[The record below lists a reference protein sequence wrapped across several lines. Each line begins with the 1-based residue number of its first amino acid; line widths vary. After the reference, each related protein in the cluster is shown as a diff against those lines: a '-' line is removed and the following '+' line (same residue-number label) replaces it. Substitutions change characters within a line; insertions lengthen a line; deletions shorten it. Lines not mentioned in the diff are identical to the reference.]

1 MFGNAGPVNPQR
13 GAERQCTRHSQRPR
27 AMNFYRQI
35 LFIARTE
42 ARFFVLYPRLL
53 VAALVVAL
61 IPAVYTVIYLSSVW
75 DPASNTGALPVAVVN
90 LDSAVTYREHEFNIG
105 NEVVTRLKSTGT
117 FGYQDFQDEDL
128 ARQRV
133 REGKLAF
140 ALIIPSDFSSNAL
153 PGAQAGAGKLVIY
166 TSEGNNYE
174 AAGLARRFAGDLG
187 HAVNESLNERRW
199 ALVLNS
205 AAGSERSVSR
215 LRSGA
220 EQLRNGAR
228 ELSDGASQNANGARA
243 VSGGALKVDDGVDQL
258 TDGVKLLGTGLRT
271 MDSKR
276 PSNADLNRLN
286 NGADALANGHTE
298 LTQGMNDLQAG
309 ANRLQAGIT
318 DFRDEARDSLFVPG
332 SVADGL
338 GQLTD
343 GVTQLTSGLQQ
354 ASDAQQKLS
363 EGAKQ
368 LHVGVTSMTTGVRA
382 LGSGIHTAVSKLPE
396 DSQLESLSRGTEEL
410 ARGTGTLAEGSQK
423 LKAGA
428 QRLQAGIDLLVDS
441 LPGEIQPLDGS
452 AQGLANSVQ
461 PVVEVHAAV
470 ENNGS
475 GFASNVVPGALWLG
489 AGIAAFLIH
498 VRVLPRKAQNF
509 SRPAQMIG
517 KLLIPTTVVLLQAGL
532 VLLTLIY
539 LLKIHIVSLGPLAL
553 TLGVAAIT
561 FLLMVYALTRAFGDA
576 GKALA
581 MVFLAVQLSS
591 SGGILPVELSGGMF
605 ANISP
610 WLPLTWVVQ
619 AIKASMFG
627 AYDGVWLRPLCWV
640 ALAGLVVASLACF
653 AGRWRYVSTS
663 EVRPA
668 VSF

>member
-1 MFGNAGPVNPQR
+1 
-13 GAERQCTRHSQRPR
+13 
-27 AMNFYRQI
+27 MNFYRQI
-35 LFIARTE
+35 LFIARIE

-53 VAALVVAL
+53 VAALAVAL
-61 IPAVYTVIYLSSVW
+61 IPAVYAIIYLSSVW

-90 LDSAVTYREHEFNIG
+90 LDSAITYREHVFNIG
-105 NEVVTRLKSTGT
+105 NEVVTRLKSSGT
-117 FGYQDFQDEDL
+117 FGYQDFQDETL
-128 ARQRV
+128 ARQQV

-140 ALIIPSDFSSNAL
+140 ALIIPPDFSSNAL

-174 AAGLARRFAGDLG
+174 TAGLARRFAGDLG

-215 LRSGA
+215 LREGA
-220 EQLRNGAR
+220 EQLRKGAS
-228 ELSDGASQNANGARA
+228 ELSEGASQNANGAKS
-243 VSGGALKVDDGVDQL
+243 VSGGARKVNDGVGQL
-258 TDGVKLLGTGLRT
+258 TDGMKQLGAGLHT
-271 MDSKR
+271 MDAKR
-276 PSNADLNRLN
+276 PRNSELDKLKV
-286 NGADALANGHTE
+286 GADALAAGHTE
-298 LTQGMNDLQAG
+298 LTHGIDALQAG
-309 ANRLQAGIT
+309 GNRLHAGMT
-318 DFRDEARDSLFVPG
+318 AFRDEARDSLFVPG

-343 GVTQLTSGLQQ
+343 GMTQLTSGLQQ

-363 EGAKQ
+363 DGSKQ
-368 LHVGVTSMTTGVRA
+368 VSTGVTAMTTGMRA
-382 LGSGIHTAVSKLPE
+382 LSTGIRTAISKLPE
-396 DSQLESLSRGTEEL
+396 DAQLDTLARGTDEL
-410 ARGTGTLAEGSQK
+410 ARGTGSLADGSQK
-423 LKAGA
+423 LKAGVL
-428 QRLQAGIDLLVDS
+428 RLQAGIDLLADS
-441 LPGEIQPLDGS
+441 LPADIQPLGGS
-452 AQGLANSVQ
+452 AKGLANSVE

-470 ENNGS
+470 ANNGS

-498 VRVLPRKAQNF
+498 IRVLPRKAQNF

-517 KLLIPTTVVLLQAGL
+517 KLLIPGAVVLLQAGL
-532 VLLTLIY
+532 VLLTLIFV
-539 LLKIHIVSLGPLAL
+539 LQIKIVSLGPLAL
-553 TLGVAAIT
+553 TLGVAALT

-591 SGGILPVELSGGMF
+591 SGGILPVELSGGLF

-627 AYDGVWLRPLCWV
+627 AYDGMWLRPLGWV
-640 ALAGLVVASLACF
+640 ALAGLVVAMPACYV
-653 AGRWRYVSTS
+653 GRWRYVRTS

-668 VSF
+668 ISF

>member
-1 MFGNAGPVNPQR
+1 
-13 GAERQCTRHSQRPR
+13 
-27 AMNFYRQI
+27 MNFYRQI
-35 LFIARTE
+35 LFIARIE

-53 VAALVVAL
+53 VAALAVAL
-61 IPAVYTVIYLSSVW
+61 IPAVYAIIYLSSVW

-90 LDSAVTYREHEFNIG
+90 LDSAVTYREHVFNIG
-105 NEVVTRLKSTGT
+105 NEVVTRLKSSGT
-117 FGYQDFQDEDL
+117 FGYQDFDDEAL

-166 TSEGNNYE
+166 TSEGNNFE

-215 LRSGA
+215 LREGA
-220 EQLRNGAR
+220 EQLRKGAS
-228 ELSDGASQNANGARA
+228 ELSDGASQNSSGAKS
-243 VSGGALKVDDGVDQL
+243 VSGGARKVNEGVGQL
-258 TDGVKLLGTGLRT
+258 TDGMKQLGSGLRA
-271 MDSKR
+271 MDAKR
-276 PSNADLNRLN
+276 PRNTDLDKLKS
-286 NGADALANGHTE
+286 GAETLAAGHTE
-298 LTQGMNDLQAG
+298 LTHGIDELQAG
-309 ANRLQAGIT
+309 GNRLHAGMT
-318 DFRDEARDSLFVPG
+318 AFRDEARDSLFVPG

-343 GVTQLTSGLQQ
+343 GMTQLNTGLQQ

-363 EGAKQ
+363 DGAKQ
-368 LHVGVTSMTTGVRA
+368 VNIGVTALTTGMRT
-382 LGSGIHTAVSKLPE
+382 LSTGIRTAVTKLPE
-396 DSQLESLSRGTEEL
+396 DPQLDALAHGTEEL
-410 ARGTGTLAEGSQK
+410 ARGTGSLAEGSQK

-428 QRLQAGIDLLVDS
+428 LRLQAGINLLADS
-441 LPGEIQPLDGS
+441 LPSEIQPLDGS
-452 AQGLANSVQ
+452 AQGLANSVE

-470 ENNGS
+470 ANNGS

-498 VRVLPRKAQNF
+498 VRVLPRKAQKF

-517 KLLIPTTVVLLQAGL
+517 KLLIPGAVVLLQAGL
-532 VLLTLIY
+532 VLLTLIFV
-539 LLKIHIVSLGPLAL
+539 LKIKIVSLGPLAL
-553 TLGVAAIT
+553 TLAVAAAT
-561 FLLMVYALTRAFGDA
+561 FLIIVYALTRAFGDA

-591 SGGILPVELSGGMF
+591 SGGILPVELSGGWF

-627 AYDGVWLRPLCWV
+627 AYDGEWLRPLSWV
-640 ALAGLVVASLACF
+640 ALAGLLIAMLACYV
-653 AGRWRYVSTS
+653 GRWRYVRTA

>member
-1 MFGNAGPVNPQR
+1 
-13 GAERQCTRHSQRPR
+13 
-27 AMNFYRQI
+27 MNFYRQI
-35 LFIARTE
+35 LFIARIE
-42 ARFFVLYPRLL
+42 ARFFVIYPRLL
-53 VAALVVAL
+53 VAALAVAL
-61 IPAVYTVIYLSSVW
+61 IPAVYTIIYLSSVW
-75 DPASNTGALPVAVVN
+75 DPASNTGALSVAVVN
-90 LDSAVTYREHEFNIG
+90 HDSEITYREHVFNIG

-117 FGYQDFQDEDL
+117 FGYQDFHDEAL

-133 REGKLAF
+133 REGRLAF

-174 AAGLARRFAGDLG
+174 TAGLARRFAGDLG

-215 LRSGA
+215 LREGA
-220 EQLRNGAR
+220 EQLRKGAR
-228 ELSDGASQNANGARA
+228 ELSEGASQNTSGAKT
-243 VSGGALKVDDGVDQL
+243 VSGGARNVNDGVEQL
-258 TDGVKLLGTGLRT
+258 TDGVKQLGAGLRS
-271 MDSKR
+271 MDAKR
-276 PSNADLNRLN
+276 VSQSELNRLK
-286 NGADALANGHTE
+286 NGADALANGHVE
-298 LTQGMNDLQAG
+298 LTQGIDELQAG
-309 ANRLQAGIT
+309 ANRLQAGMT
-318 DFRDEARDSLFVPG
+318 DFRDEARNSLFVPG

-338 GQLTD
+338 GQLTE
-343 GVTQLTSGLQQ
+343 GMTQLTSGLQQ
-354 ASDAQQKLS
+354 TSDAQQRLT

-368 LHVGVTSMTTGVRA
+368 LNGGVTSMTTGLRA
-382 LGSGIHTAVSKLPE
+382 LTGGIHTAVNKLPE
-396 DSQLESLSRGTEEL
+396 DSQLDTLSRGTQDL
-410 ARGTGTLAEGSQK
+410 ARGTDTLVEGSQR
-423 LKAGA
+423 LKVGA
-428 QRLQAGIDLLVDS
+428 LRLQAGIDLLADS

-461 PVVEVHAAV
+461 PLVEVHAAV

-517 KLLIPTTVVLLQAGL
+517 KLLIPAAVVLLQAGL
-532 VLLTLIY
+532 VLLTLIFV
-539 LLKIHIVSLGPLAL
+539 LKINIVSLGPLSL
-553 TLGVAAIT
+553 TLGIAALT

-591 SGGILPVELSGGMF
+591 SGGILPVELSGGLF

-619 AIKASMFG
+619 ALKASMFG
-627 AYDGVWLRPLCWV
+627 AYDGVWLRPLGWV
-640 ALAGLVVASLACF
+640 ALSGMAVATLACY
-653 AGRWRYVSTS
+653 AGRWRYVRTS

>member
-1 MFGNAGPVNPQR
+1 
-13 GAERQCTRHSQRPR
+13 
-27 AMNFYRQI
+27 MNFYRQI
-35 LFIARTE
+35 LFIARIE
-42 ARFFVLYPRLL
+42 ARFFVQYPRLL
-53 VAALVVAL
+53 VAALAVAL
-61 IPAVYTVIYLSSVW
+61 IPAVYAIIYLSSVW
-75 DPASNTGALPVAVVN
+75 DPAANTGALPVAVVN
-90 LDSAVTYREHEFNIG
+90 LDSAVTYREHVFNIG

-117 FGYQDFQDEDL
+117 FGYQDFHDEAS
-128 ARQRV
+128 ARQQV

-174 AAGLARRFAGDLG
+174 TAGLARRFAGDLG

-215 LRSGA
+215 LREGA
-220 EQLRNGAR
+220 EQLRKGAS
-228 ELSDGASQNANGARA
+228 ELTEGASQNANGAKS
-243 VSGGALKVDDGVDQL
+243 VSGGARKVNDGVAQM
-258 TDGVKLLGTGLRT
+258 TDGMKQLGSGLRT
-271 MDSKR
+271 MDAKR
-276 PSNADLNRLN
+276 PRNSELDRLKT
-286 NGADALANGHTE
+286 GAEALAAGHTE
-298 LTQGMNDLQAG
+298 LTHGLGELQTG
-309 ANRLQAGIT
+309 GNRLYAGMT
-318 DFRDEARDSLFVPG
+318 AFRDEARDSLFVPG

-338 GQLTD
+338 GQL
-343 GVTQLTSGLQQ
+343 GEGMTQLNSGLQQ
-354 ASDAQQKLS
+354 ANDAQQKLS
-363 EGAKQ
+363 DGAKQ
-368 LHVGVTSMTTGVRA
+368 VSTGVTAMTTGMRA
-382 LGSGIHTAVSKLPE
+382 LTTGIRTAISKMPE
-396 DSQLESLSRGTEEL
+396 DTQLDALAHGTEEL
-410 ARGTGTLAEGSQK
+410 ARGTGSLADGSQK

-428 QRLQAGIDLLVDS
+428 LRLQAGIDLLADS
-441 LPGEIQPLDGS
+441 LPSDIQPLAGS
-452 AQGLANSVQ
+452 AQGLANSVE

-470 ENNGS
+470 ANNGS

-498 VRVLPRKAQNF
+498 VRVLPRKAQTF

-517 KLLIPTTVVLLQAGL
+517 KLLIPGVVVLLQAGL
-532 VLLTLIY
+532 VLLTLIFV
-539 LLKIHIVSLGPLAL
+539 LKIKILSLGPLAL
-553 TLGVAAIT
+553 TLGVAALT

-591 SGGILPVELSGGMF
+591 SGGILPVELSGGLF

-627 AYDGVWLRPLCWV
+627 AYDGMWLRPLGWV
-640 ALAGLVVASLACF
+640 ALAGLLVATVACYV
-653 AGRWRYVSTS
+653 GRWRFVRTS

-668 VSF
+668 ISF

>member
-1 MFGNAGPVNPQR
+1 
-13 GAERQCTRHSQRPR
+13 
-27 AMNFYRQI
+27 MNFYRQI
-35 LFIARTE
+35 LFIARIE

-53 VAALVVAL
+53 VAALAVAL
-61 IPAVYTVIYLSSVW
+61 IPAVYAIIYLSSVW

-90 LDSAVTYREHEFNIG
+90 LDSAVTYREHVFNIG
-105 NEVVTRLKSTGT
+105 NEVVTRLKSSGT
-117 FGYQDFQDEDL
+117 FGYQDFDDEAL

-166 TSEGNNYE
+166 TSEGNNFE

-215 LRSGA
+215 LREGA
-220 EQLRNGAR
+220 EQLRKGAS
-228 ELSDGASQNANGARA
+228 ELSDGASQNSSGAKS
-243 VSGGALKVDDGVDQL
+243 VSGGARKVNEGVGQL
-258 TDGVKLLGTGLRT
+258 TDGMKQLGSGLRA
-271 MDSKR
+271 MDAKR
-276 PSNADLNRLN
+276 PRNTDLDKLKS
-286 NGADALANGHTE
+286 GAETLAAGHTE
-298 LTQGMNDLQAG
+298 LTHGIDELQAG
-309 ANRLQAGIT
+309 GNRLHAGMT
-318 DFRDEARDSLFVPG
+318 AFRDEARDSLFVPG

-343 GVTQLTSGLQQ
+343 GMTQLNTGLQQ

-363 EGAKQ
+363 DGAKQ
-368 LHVGVTSMTTGVRA
+368 VNIGVTALTTGMRT
-382 LGSGIHTAVSKLPE
+382 LSTGIRTAVTKLPE
-396 DSQLESLSRGTEEL
+396 DPQLDALAHGTEEL
-410 ARGTGTLAEGSQK
+410 ARGTGSLADGSQK

-428 QRLQAGIDLLVDS
+428 LRLQAGINLLADS
-441 LPGEIQPLDGS
+441 LPSEIQPLDGS
-452 AQGLANSVQ
+452 AQGLANSVE

-470 ENNGS
+470 ANNGS

-498 VRVLPRKAQNF
+498 VRVLPRKAQKF

-517 KLLIPTTVVLLQAGL
+517 KLLIPGAVVLLQAGL
-532 VLLTLIY
+532 VLLTLIFV
-539 LLKIHIVSLGPLAL
+539 LKIKIVSLGPLAL
-553 TLGVAAIT
+553 TLAVAAAT
-561 FLLMVYALTRAFGDA
+561 FLIIVYALTRAFGDA

-591 SGGILPVELSGGMF
+591 SGGILPVELSGGWF

-627 AYDGVWLRPLCWV
+627 AYDGEWLRPLGWV
-640 ALAGLVVASLACF
+640 ALAGLLIAMLACYV
-653 AGRWRYVSTS
+653 GRWRYVRTA

>member
-1 MFGNAGPVNPQR
+1 
-13 GAERQCTRHSQRPR
+13 
-27 AMNFYRQI
+27 MNFYRQI
-35 LFIARTE
+35 LFIARIE

-53 VAALVVAL
+53 VAALAVAL
-61 IPAVYTVIYLSSVW
+61 IPAVYAIIYLSSVW

-90 LDSAVTYREHEFNIG
+90 LDSAITYREHVFNIG
-105 NEVVTRLKSTGT
+105 NEVVTRLKSSGT
-117 FGYQDFQDEDL
+117 FGYQDFQDETL
-128 ARQRV
+128 ARQQV

-140 ALIIPSDFSSNAL
+140 ALIIPPDFSSNAL

-174 AAGLARRFAGDLG
+174 TAGLTRRFAGDLG

-205 AAGSERSVSR
+205 AAGSERSVTR
-215 LRSGA
+215 LREGA
-220 EQLRNGAR
+220 EQLRKGAS
-228 ELSDGASQNANGARA
+228 ELSEGASQNANGAKS
-243 VSGGALKVDDGVDQL
+243 VSGGARKVNDGVGQL
-258 TDGVKLLGTGLRT
+258 TDGMKQLGAGLHT
-271 MDSKR
+271 MDAKR
-276 PSNADLNRLN
+276 PRNSELDKLKV
-286 NGADALANGHTE
+286 GADALAAGHTE
-298 LTQGMNDLQAG
+298 LTHGIDALQAG
-309 ANRLQAGIT
+309 GNRLHAGMT
-318 DFRDEARDSLFVPG
+318 AFRDEARDSLFVPG

-343 GVTQLTSGLQQ
+343 GMTQLTSGLQQ

-363 EGAKQ
+363 DGSKQ
-368 LHVGVTSMTTGVRA
+368 VSTGVTAMTTGMRA
-382 LGSGIHTAVSKLPE
+382 LSTGIRTAISKLPE
-396 DSQLESLSRGTEEL
+396 DAQLDTLARGTDEL
-410 ARGTGTLAEGSQK
+410 ARGTGSLADGSQK
-423 LKAGA
+423 LKAGVL
-428 QRLQAGIDLLVDS
+428 RLQAGIDLLADS
-441 LPGEIQPLDGS
+441 LPADIQPLGGS
-452 AQGLANSVQ
+452 AKGLANSVE

-470 ENNGS
+470 ANNGS

-498 VRVLPRKAQNF
+498 IRVLPRKAQNF

-517 KLLIPTTVVLLQAGL
+517 KLLIPGAVVLLQAGL
-532 VLLTLIY
+532 VLLTLIFV
-539 LLKIHIVSLGPLAL
+539 LQIKIVSLGPLAL
-553 TLGVAAIT
+553 TLGVAALT

-591 SGGILPVELSGGMF
+591 SGGILPVELSGGLF

-627 AYDGVWLRPLCWV
+627 AYDGMWLRPLGWV
-640 ALAGLVVASLACF
+640 ALAGLVVAMPACYV
-653 AGRWRYVSTS
+653 GRWRYVRTS

-668 VSF
+668 ISF

>member
-1 MFGNAGPVNPQR
+1 
-13 GAERQCTRHSQRPR
+13 
-27 AMNFYRQI
+27 MNFYRQI
-35 LFIARTE
+35 LFIARIE

-53 VAALVVAL
+53 VAALAVAL
-61 IPAVYTVIYLSSVW
+61 IPAVYAIIYLSSVW

-90 LDSAVTYREHEFNIG
+90 LDSAITYREHVFNIG
-105 NEVVTRLKSTGT
+105 NEVVTRLKSSGT
-117 FGYQDFQDEDL
+117 FGYQDFQDETL
-128 ARQRV
+128 ARQQV

-140 ALIIPSDFSSNAL
+140 ALIIPPDFSSNAL

-174 AAGLARRFAGDLG
+174 TAGLARRFAGDLG

-205 AAGSERSVSR
+205 AAGSERSVTR
-215 LRSGA
+215 LREGA
-220 EQLRNGAR
+220 EQLRKGAS
-228 ELSDGASQNANGARA
+228 ELSEGASQNANGAKS
-243 VSGGALKVDDGVDQL
+243 VSGGARKVNDGVGQL
-258 TDGVKLLGTGLRT
+258 TDGMKQLGAGLHT
-271 MDSKR
+271 MDAKR
-276 PSNADLNRLN
+276 PRNSELDRLRM
-286 NGADALANGHTE
+286 GAEALAAGHTE
-298 LTQGMNDLQAG
+298 LTHGIDALQAG
-309 ANRLQAGIT
+309 GNRLHAGMT
-318 DFRDEARDSLFVPG
+318 AFRDEARDSLFVPG

-343 GVTQLTSGLQQ
+343 GMTQLTSGLQQ

-363 EGAKQ
+363 DGSKQ
-368 LHVGVTSMTTGVRA
+368 VSTGVTAMTTGMRA
-382 LGSGIHTAVSKLPE
+382 LSTGIRTAISKLPE
-396 DSQLESLSRGTEEL
+396 DAQLDTLARGTDEL
-410 ARGTGTLAEGSQK
+410 ARGTGSLADGSQK
-423 LKAGA
+423 LKVGA
-428 QRLQAGIDLLVDS
+428 LRLQAGIDLLADS
-441 LPGEIQPLDGS
+441 LPADIQPLGGS
-452 AQGLANSVQ
+452 AKGLANSVE

-470 ENNGS
+470 ANNGS

-498 VRVLPRKAQNF
+498 IRVLPRKAQNF

-517 KLLIPTTVVLLQAGL
+517 KLLIPGAVVLLQAGL
-532 VLLTLIY
+532 VLLTLIFV
-539 LLKIHIVSLGPLAL
+539 LQIKIVSLGPLAL
-553 TLGVAAIT
+553 TLGVAALT

-591 SGGILPVELSGGMF
+591 SGGILPVELSGGLF

-627 AYDGVWLRPLCWV
+627 AYDGMWLRPLGWV
-640 ALAGLVVASLACF
+640 ALAGLVVAMPACYV
-653 AGRWRYVSTS
+653 GRWRYVSTS

-668 VSF
+668 ISF

>member
-1 MFGNAGPVNPQR
+1 
-13 GAERQCTRHSQRPR
+13 
-27 AMNFYRQI
+27 MNFYRQI
-35 LFIARTE
+35 LFIARIE
-42 ARFFVLYPRLL
+42 ARFFRLYPRLL
-53 VAALVVAL
+53 IAALAVAL
-61 IPAVYTVIYLSSVW
+61 IPAVYAIIYLSSVW
-75 DPASNTGALPVAVVN
+75 DPAANTGALPVAVVN
-90 LDSAVTYREHEFNIG
+90 LDSAVTYREHVFNIG

-117 FGYQDFQDEDL
+117 FGYQDFDDEAL

-166 TSEGNNYE
+166 TSEGNNFE

-199 ALVLNS
+199 ALVLTT
-205 AAGSERSVSR
+205 AAGSERSVNR
-215 LRSGA
+215 LREGA
-220 EQLRNGAR
+220 EQLRKGAS
-228 ELSDGASQNANGARA
+228 ELSDGAGQNANGAKV
-243 VSGGALKVDDGVDQL
+243 VSGGARKVNEGVGQL
-258 TDGVKLLGTGLRT
+258 TDGMKQLGAGLRT
-271 MDSKR
+271 MDAKR
-276 PSNADLNRLN
+276 PRNSELDRLKS
-286 NGADALANGHTE
+286 GAETLAAGHTE
-298 LTQGMNDLQAG
+298 LTHGIDELQAG
-309 ANRLQAGIT
+309 GNRLHAGMT
-318 DFRDEARDSLFVPG
+318 AFRDEARDSLFVPG

-343 GVTQLTSGLQQ
+343 GMTQLNTGLQQ

-363 EGAKQ
+363 DGAKQ
-368 LHVGVTSMTTGVRA
+368 VSTGVGALTTGMRTLSNGIRA
-382 LGSGIHTAVSKLPE
+382 AVIKLPE
-396 DSQLESLSRGTEEL
+396 DTQLDTLAHGSDEL
-410 ARGTGTLAEGSQK
+410 ARGTGSLADGAQK
-423 LKAGA
+423 IKAGA
-428 QRLQAGIDLLVDS
+428 QRLQAGVDLLADS
-441 LPGEIQPLDGS
+441 LPSEIQPLDGS

-470 ENNGS
+470 ANNGS

-498 VRVLPRKAQNF
+498 VRVLPRKAKNF
-509 SRPAQMIG
+509 SRAAQMLG
-517 KLLIPTTVVLLQAGL
+517 KLLIPGAVVLLQAAL
-532 VLLTLIY
+532 VLATLVFV
-539 LLKIHIVSLGPLAL
+539 LKIKIVSPGPLAL
-553 TLGVAAIT
+553 TLAVSALT
-561 FLLMVYALTRAFGDA
+561 FLIIVYALTRAFGDA

-591 SGGILPVELSGGMF
+591 SGGILPVELSGGWF

-619 AIKASMFG
+619 AIKATMFG
-627 AYDGVWLRPLCWV
+627 AYDGAWRTPLGWV
-640 ALAGLVVASLACF
+640 ALAGFAVAALSCYL
-653 AGRWRYVSTS
+653 GRWRFVRTS